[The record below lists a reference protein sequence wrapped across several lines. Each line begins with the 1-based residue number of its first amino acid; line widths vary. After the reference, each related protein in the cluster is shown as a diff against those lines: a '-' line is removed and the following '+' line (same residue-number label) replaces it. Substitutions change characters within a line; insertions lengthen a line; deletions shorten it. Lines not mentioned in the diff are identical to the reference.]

1 MRFQMSI
8 TLLLAGILTLNG
20 CSAKKPRP
28 WIDIA
33 DINEQITRDAD
44 KPAVI
49 DAGKEEDVSDQGTG
63 TKVRDMSVQG
73 DAKNTYLQALKK
85 STKNGPIDVAGDEG
99 IQLNFDNADIYE
111 VIQVITE
118 TLKMNYIVDPSV
130 KGVVNIRSGEK
141 ISRTKLYEVFQKIL
155 NMNGLNIRSEGD
167 YYYIYPAKQA
177 STLTIYS
184 PEQVGRLKE
193 SPRMVIQIMPIMHIS
208 ANMAVK
214 LIEPYLSD
222 HGKVDLLPDQNTL
235 IIADF
240 ESKIIDALLVLAK
253 IDVSPLANLKVRL
266 VRVDKAPLFTLRDEL
281 VEILNAL
288 RVNQKD
294 HEGVTVLPL
303 ERVNSLLL
311 VSSNDSILDS
321 AGKWVAELD
330 VMPSEGRDNIYIYNV
345 RNSVASDLAGLVNDL
360 ISGKNSSSST
370 TKSTTPKTT
379 TDPKSGTATKTGI
392 TTKPRTPSPGV
403 PGLGSAD
410 LGFAGEPILL
420 PDDSRNIILLRALPP
435 DYNRLVKLLE
445 RLDTIPRQ
453 VLVEVMVAE
462 VKLSN
467 SWELGVEWY
476 FKEQNRMK
484 INNGTYSNQYN
495 FSALGEAKDFTYNV
509 FNSAEDLVG
518 ALEII
523 ATDNDF
529 SVLSSPQIMVLNNET
544 ATINVGDQIPIITST
559 SIPQGETDYTSQT
572 VQYKDTGVMLTV
584 TPRINYNGIIILEIE
599 QEVSD
604 ASGAGTATIISSRQL
619 KTKLAVKDGN
629 AVMMGGLMKK
639 TTDKAEHGVP
649 FLKDIPLL
657 GWLFKYQKEEVIN
670 TELLVMITPYVIDSE
685 NVLDQYLQKF
695 QEKTNELRKSL
706 KGDKSQQDAADSN

>member
-1 MRFQMSI
+1 MSI